1 MMDQYNMDNFEDV
14 DDETLDKLGLGTL
27 DEEMLPAQTCD
38 GEHNN
43 LSEEMLEIVPRTTD
57 VHEGNNNEVEL
68 NEEEIILW
76 SSKFP
81 KPKTRLEMNSDNL
94 NEK

>member
-1 MMDQYNMDNFEDV
+1 MDQHSMDDLEDIDNDKV
-14 DDETLDKLGLGTL
+14 NELILGALDKETLPTQGHG
-27 DEEMLPAQTCD
+27 
-38 GEHNN
+38 GEHNDS
-43 LSEEMLEIVPRTTD
+43 SEEIPEIVPHTTN